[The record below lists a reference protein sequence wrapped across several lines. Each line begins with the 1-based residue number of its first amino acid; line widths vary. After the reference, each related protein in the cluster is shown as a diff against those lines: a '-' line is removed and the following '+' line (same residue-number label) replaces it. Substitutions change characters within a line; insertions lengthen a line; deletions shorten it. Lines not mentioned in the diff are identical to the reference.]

1 MKIGE
6 ILVRVPHKVK
16 KGRIIKILSLT
27 KHPMD
32 TGLVKNPKTGKKIP
46 RWIIYKVNIFY
57 DKRLI
62 TTCHYGIGIAAN
74 PFLSFYIKADKK
86 APLEFVMYDTKG
98 NIYKKTVMI
107 NAV

>member
-27 KHPMD
+27 KHPMN
-32 TGLVKNPKTGKKIP
+32 TGLVKNPKTGKIIP
-46 RWIIYKVNIFY
+46 KWIIYKVDIFY

-86 APLEFVMYDTKG
+86 APLEFIMYDNEG
-98 NIYKKTVMI
+98 NIYKKSVMI
-107 NAV
+107 DAV